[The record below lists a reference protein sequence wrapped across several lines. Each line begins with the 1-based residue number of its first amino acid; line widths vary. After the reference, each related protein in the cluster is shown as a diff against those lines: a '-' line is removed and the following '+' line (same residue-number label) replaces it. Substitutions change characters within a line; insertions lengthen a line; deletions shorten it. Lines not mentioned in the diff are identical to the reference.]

1 MMLSKEINDNFS
13 RSVGDVRK
21 GLMVNIN
28 WGVKDLDRDGV
39 STWDPEDVGKLVWD
53 DTFTMTPVLNQQS
66 VLNLCASLKTNTELV
81 KEPNDME
88 CWIEDMN
95 DSLPSNGKLPI
106 SDAT

>member
-1 MMLSKEINDNFS
+1 MLSKEIDENFS

-66 VLNLCASLKTNTELV
+66 VLDLCASLKTNTDLV
-81 KEPNDME
+81 KEPDDME

-95 DSLPSNGKLPI
+95 DSLPALGKLPI
-106 SDAT
+106 SDAA

>member
-1 MMLSKEINDNFS
+1 
-13 RSVGDVRK
+13 
-21 GLMVNIN
+21 MVNIN

-95 DSLPSNGKLPI
+95 DSLPWNNKLPI
-106 SDAT
+106 SNAA